1 MDLAAPNNSPIF
13 HSKDN
18 SLFMPF
24 LTARKHCALHTRKQV
39 LQKRKAMKIYCQ
51 PIKTLPWAK
60 TGEDL
65 SCPYCIQT
73 MMRVMQEQ
81 LHCCFRTKWEHRTT
95 AEKSKLD
102 EDRNSTVKLM
112 LPQAAG
118 TPQHTGNSSFT
129 HPLELGLPHCSSLLT
144 GEEQRESLQAWH
156 WVSSLH
162 WEGKE
167 KEKEDHRR

>member
-1 MDLAAPNNSPIF
+1 
-13 HSKDN
+13 
-18 SLFMPF
+18 
-24 LTARKHCALHTRKQV
+24 
-39 LQKRKAMKIYCQ
+39 
-51 PIKTLPWAK
+51 
-60 TGEDL
+60 
-65 SCPYCIQT
+65 

-129 HPLELGLPHCSSLLT
+129 HPLELGLPHCSALLT
-144 GEEQRESLQAWH
+144 GEEQRESLQA
-156 WVSSLH
+156 
-162 WEGKE
+162 
-167 KEKEDHRR
+167 